1 MHEFLNV
8 TIMDN
13 CDKGFCDLLDLDE
26 KKESRFTQKEIDDIL
41 KDMLSKVDY
50 KVGDW
55 VETCNMLPGIVQKID
70 VCFDKEGDYFHDNVE
85 VFYPHYA
92 LDPTRKYACAG
103 EYYGGSCCSSEHCGV
118 HKITPE
124 YACKLMALGEDRLEK
139 LWEKGSKETP
149 EGEYMNWEKLVED
162 EYERVF
168 GDRMRR

>member
-1 MHEFLNV
+1 
-8 TIMDN
+8 MDN
-13 CDKGFCDLLDLDE
+13 CEKGLCGLSNLE
-26 KKESRFTQKEIDDIL
+26 EKESRLTQKQIDDIL
-41 KDMLSKVDY
+41 KNMLSKVDY

-55 VETCNMLPGIVQKID
+55 VETCSMLPGIVQNID
-70 VCFDKEGDYFHDNVE
+70 VCYDKEGDYFHDDVE
-85 VFYPHYA
+85 VFYPHMA
-92 LDPTRKYACAG
+92 FDEKY
-103 EYYGGSCCSSEHCGV
+103 EHKYYGDSHCSSEHCGV

-124 YACKLMALGEDRLEK
+124 YACKLMALGEDRLNK